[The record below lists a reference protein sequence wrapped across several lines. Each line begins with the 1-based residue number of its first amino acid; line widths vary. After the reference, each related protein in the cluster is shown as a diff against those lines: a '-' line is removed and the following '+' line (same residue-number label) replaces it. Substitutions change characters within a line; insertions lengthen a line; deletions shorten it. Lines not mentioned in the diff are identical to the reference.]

1 LSEAR
6 SAERQADARPE
17 VEASAMSLTLVRG
30 LRVLS
35 AFRGVQEVL
44 SNGELARRLEMTRP
58 TISRLTNSLAHA
70 GYLERVKTGSF
81 RLGLGVLEL
90 AYPVLASMSFRQR
103 ALGPMR
109 GYARLT
115 GGAVSLAAI
124 HGADLIYVQ
133 TVRPS
138 EQMPHLPEIGMT
150 GPLPRSAVGRA
161 LLSMLDEDELAGTR
175 RAVET
180 AYPGLWDAR
189 AADIARSL
197 DECRERGWTV
207 VVGDWRPGHYGA
219 GAPVRRMAGGM
230 CLAVNCGVPAHTVSE
245 SEFRSDLAP
254 KVHDTAEA
262 LRAAFEGL

>member
-1 LSEAR
+1 M
-6 SAERQADARPE
+6 AEDAADRGLESGMEP
-17 VEASAMSLTLVRG
+17 SAMSLTLVRG
-30 LRVLS
+30 LKVLS
-35 AFRGVQEVL
+35 AFRGAHEVL
-44 SNGELARRLEMTRP
+44 SNGELARRLAMTRP

-90 AYPVLASMSFRQR
+90 AYPVLASMTFRQR

-115 GGAVSLAAI
+115 GGAVSLATI
-124 HGADLIYVQ
+124 HGPDLIYVQ

-161 LLSMLDEDELAGTR
+161 LLSMLDEDELAQTR
-175 RAVET
+175 AAIEA
-180 AYPGLWDAR
+180 AYPGLWDSR
-189 AADIARSL
+189 AAEIARGM
-197 DECRERGWTV
+197 DECRARGWTV
-207 VVGDWRPGHYGA
+207 VIGDWRPGHYGA
-219 GAPVRRMAGGM
+219 AAPVARLAGGM
-230 CLAVNCGVPAHTVSE
+230 CLAVNTGVPVHTVSE
-245 SEFRSDLAP
+245 AEFLADLAP